1 MIAVGLGVRLAILV
15 PVVWLVMLVY
25 AGLKETDA
33 AGTIRSANKKSL
45 KTMAWLAGIAV
56 AMFVLEWA
64 FID

>member
-15 PVVWLVMLVY
+15 PVVWLVMVVY

-33 AGTIRSANKKSL
+33 AGTIRSANHKTL
-45 KTMAWLAGIAV
+45 KTMLYLAAIAV
-56 AMFVLEWA
+56 GMFALEWL